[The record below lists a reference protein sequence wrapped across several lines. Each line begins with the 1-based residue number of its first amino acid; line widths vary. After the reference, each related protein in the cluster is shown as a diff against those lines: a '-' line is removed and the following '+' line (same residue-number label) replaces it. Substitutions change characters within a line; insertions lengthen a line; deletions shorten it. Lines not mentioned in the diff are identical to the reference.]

1 MWPHFVL
8 MTPSAGLPL
17 LLALL
22 KLQIEIREASFQ
34 NSTES
39 SFSNVTASLYIQ
51 SQNVYFGIKI
61 SETYWEQNKLKSFIF
76 QVRLNSKNNSGYKMK
91 SIHF

>member
-22 KLQIEIREASFQ
+22 KLQIEIREASR
-34 NSTES
+34 TES

-51 SQNVYFGIKI
+51 SQNVYFGINI
-61 SETYWEQNKLKSFIF
+61 SGTYWEQSTLSI
-76 QVRLNSKNNSGYKMK
+76 SKD
-91 SIHF
+91 

>member
-34 NSTES
+34 NSNES
-39 SFSNVTASLYIQ
+39 SLSNVTAPLYIQ
-51 SQNVYFGIKI
+51 SQNVYLGIKI
-61 SETYWEQNKLKSFIF
+61 SETYWKKS
-76 QVRLNSKNNSGYKMK
+76 
-91 SIHF
+91 

>member
-39 SFSNVTASLYIQ
+39 SFSNVNASL
-51 SQNVYFGIKI
+51 NACL
-61 SETYWEQNKLKSFIF
+61 NKLKSFQPLSET
-76 QVRLNSKNNSGYKMK
+76 QVLNNSNEIRARSLSG
-91 SIHF
+91 IFF